1 MEKEL
6 SVAPIHSDSGIASHY
21 LMKCFIE
28 FQQARTASDMQNVT
42 FEWKCVSDVN
52 VRLHPF

>member
-28 FQQARTASDMQNVT
+28 FQQAHTASDMQNVT
-42 FEWKCVSDVN
+42 SSGNVS
-52 VRLHPF
+52 LT